1 MSPDDLPLPDD
12 MDLLKSMIRA
22 MAAKAADAE
31 ALEREIAVLKV
42 SHAAAEER
50 IRELTDILAGAC
62 C

>member
-42 SHAAAEER
+42 SNAAAEER